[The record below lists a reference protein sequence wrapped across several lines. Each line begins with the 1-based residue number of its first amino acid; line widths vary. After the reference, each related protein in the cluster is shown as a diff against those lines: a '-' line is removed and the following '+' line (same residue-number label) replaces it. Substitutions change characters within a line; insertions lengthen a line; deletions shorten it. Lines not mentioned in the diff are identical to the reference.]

1 MRSRSGRRPSR
12 VSERAARQRGLM
24 DSPLNMAHLQAR
36 KAEKFLVAGKYE
48 DAIACHVKAAG
59 FLDEAMKLTDSEQ
72 ALLSMRL
79 QQQDHLTQQRLVRE
93 RWRRAQREQRLRE
106 ELQRRDRERAADVTA
121 AMSAADAC
129 DSAAAPLSTRGA
141 MRTANA
147 HMSWDLRQG
156 GACRDP
162 LEREPDT
169 LLYYLLGGIEQS
181 TLPGTKVPKD
191 ARTVLE
197 EQRTHTAD
205 LLRMLGLLLRDN
217 ERLRADNE
225 RLRAENEALRADECH
240 RMAAVAAAAADAA
253 ASPGVRAGL
262 GLPVC
267 GLDSDTH
274 FVDPHEVWGLAGMGA
289 ARRGLGPAFPHA
301 LTPLGELP
309 PLELPTVE
317 GFDLRELED
326 NSGRS

>member
-1 MRSRSGRRPSR
+1 
-12 VSERAARQRGLM
+12 M

-36 KAEKFLVAGKYE
+36 KAEKFLAAGKYE
-48 DAIACHVKAAG
+48 DAIACHIKAAG

-121 AMSAADAC
+121 AMSAADVC

-141 MRTANA
+141 VRTANA
-147 HMSWDLRQG
+147 HTSWDLRQC
-156 GACRDP
+156 GARRDP

-169 LLYYLLGGIEQS
+169 LLYYLLGGMEQS

-191 ARTVLE
+191 ACTVLE

-205 LLRMLGLLLRDN
+205 LLRMLGLLLCDN

-240 RMAAVAAAAADAA
+240 HMAAVAAAAAAAADAA

-262 GLPVC
+262 GLPAC

-274 FVDPHEVWGLAGMGA
+274 FVDPHEVWGLAGMGTA
-289 ARRGLGPAFPHA
+289 QHGLGPAFPHA